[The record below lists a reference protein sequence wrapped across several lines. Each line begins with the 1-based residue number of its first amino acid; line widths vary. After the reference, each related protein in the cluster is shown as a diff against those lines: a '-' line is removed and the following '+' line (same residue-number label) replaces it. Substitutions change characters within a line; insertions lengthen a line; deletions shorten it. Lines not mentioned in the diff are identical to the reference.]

1 MMGLM
6 ALFQGASSTERVL
19 QERPSNPV
27 AEIRPKAASRT
38 ESRILGNS
46 TANIEHKIISEPSK
60 GKLRQT
66 PSTSTV
72 SKSRVISQQAAID
85 IPKLK

>member
-1 MMGLM
+1 M

-19 QERPSNPV
+19 QERASNPV
-27 AEIRPKAASRT
+27 AEIKPKTASRT
-38 ESRILGNS
+38 DSRILVSS
-46 TANIEHKIISEPSK
+46 TSNNEHKIASEPSK

-72 SKSRVISQQAAID
+72 SKSRVVQQQAAID